1 MHSAA
6 KVPTWYWV
14 VSVLALLWMLVG
26 IAAFAMDL
34 MTDEAAMV
42 TFTDAQRQL
51 YESRPQWLLV
61 VYAVATIG
69 GLIGAIGLL
78 TRKAWAVPTLLASLV
93 AVAFQFG
100 YTLFGLHAIEILGA
114 AEAVPFPLV
123 IFLIGAAVF
132 WFATKAKANG
142 WLQ

>member
-1 MHSAA
+1 MNSEA
-6 KVPTWYWV
+6 KVRTWYWV

-34 MTDEAAMV
+34 MMDEAAMA

-51 YESRPQWLLV
+51 YESRPQWLLII
-61 VYAVATIG
+61 YAVATIS

-78 TRKAWAVPTLLASLV
+78 MRKAWAVPALLASLIAIV
-93 AVAFQFG
+93 LQFG
-100 YTLFGLHAIEILGA
+100 YTLFGLNAIEILGA

-123 IFLIGAAVF
+123 ILLIGAAVF
-132 WFATKAKANG
+132 WFSTKAKANG
-142 WLQ
+142 WLR